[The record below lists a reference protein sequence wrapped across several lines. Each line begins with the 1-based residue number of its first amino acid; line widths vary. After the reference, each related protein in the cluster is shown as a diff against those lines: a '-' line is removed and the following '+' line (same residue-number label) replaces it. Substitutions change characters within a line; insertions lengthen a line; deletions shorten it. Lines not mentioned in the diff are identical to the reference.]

1 MTSDPNSSGPWQVAR
16 AHFWHPISTCSI
28 ACSIHIQ
35 TLAFKR
41 RAAQNFPVAYEPPSY
56 FKSGRNMSKKM
67 CLSTYPKVS
76 LLFQMQFDIGH
87 SRLVLCAYQCDP
99 WNANVDLNIWY
110 RKGTKAYE
118 IFGDTTDDGME

>member
-1 MTSDPNSSGPWQVAR
+1 
-16 AHFWHPISTCSI
+16 
-28 ACSIHIQ
+28 
-35 TLAFKR
+35 
-41 RAAQNFPVAYEPPSY
+41 
-56 FKSGRNMSKKM
+56 M

-87 SRLVLCAYQCDP
+87 SRLVLCAYQCDT